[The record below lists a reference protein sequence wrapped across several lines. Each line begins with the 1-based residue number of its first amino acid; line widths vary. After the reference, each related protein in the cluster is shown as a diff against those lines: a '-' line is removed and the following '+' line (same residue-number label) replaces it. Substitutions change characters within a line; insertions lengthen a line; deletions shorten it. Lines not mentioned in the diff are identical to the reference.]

1 MWALGRMTLQATRY
15 SGGIMVQKT
24 TPVKVVMVRR
34 GSVTIPSVP
43 THKLRTFIRKR
54 ALLGSD
60 EISGDG
66 KNWVRVDSHFQL
78 RKYFCSAEGNENNT
92 ASQNGNAEFSERP
105 PNIDNNLQEVVE
117 LLKDINS

>member
-1 MWALGRMTLQATRY
+1 
-15 SGGIMVQKT
+15 MVEKT

-43 THKLRTFIRKR
+43 TQKLRTFIRKR

-66 KNWVRVDSHFQL
+66 KSWVRVDSHYRLSKF
-78 RKYFCSAEGNENNT
+78 FSAEGSENNDAT
-92 ASQNGNAEFSERP
+92 QSGDSDLEFSESP
-105 PNIDNNLQEVVE
+105 PNIENNLQEVAD
-117 LLKDINS
+117 LLKDING

>member
-1 MWALGRMTLQATRY
+1 
-15 SGGIMVQKT
+15 MVQKT

-43 THKLRTFIRKR
+43 TQKLRTFIRKR

-66 KNWVRVDSHFQL
+66 KSWVRVDRHYQL
-78 RKYFCSAEGNENNT
+78 SKLFSTEGNESNT
-92 ASQNGNAEFSERP
+92 ASQNANTDLEFSASP
-105 PNIDNNLQEVVE
+105 PNIKNNLQEVAD
-117 LLKDINS
+117 LLKDING